1 MQSPEWLCSLATKG
15 HRAPGV
21 IRATESSPI
30 RASDL
35 PLDTSPFPSKGFS
48 VPQFAQALARGLNVR
63 HVRFMALGSAI
74 GTGLFYG
81 SASAI
86 QAAGPAVLLA
96 YMIGGAAVFMVMRA
110 LGEMA
115 VRHPVSG
122 SFGQY
127 ASKYLGPFAGFI
139 TGWTFAFEMA
149 IVAIA
154 DVTAFGIYMGFW
166 FPDVPRWIWILAII
180 FIIAALN
187 TMKVRVFGETEF
199 WLSLIKV
206 SAIIAMIAG
215 GVLIVVFGF
224 GLPAEA
230 NPGIATLLGAGGF
243 FPNGFWG
250 LLASFA
256 IVMFAFG
263 GIETIGIT
271 AGEAENPKSVVP
283 KAINTVPV
291 RILLFYVCT
300 LGILMMIYPWNEIGT
315 EGSPFVQIFD
325 NLGIPA
331 AAHILNAV
339 VITAA
344 ISAINSDIFGAGR
357 MMFGL
362 AQQGHAPA
370 SFGKISRN
378 GVPWMTVLVMGAVL
392 LVGVWLNAVM
402 PESLFLLIASIATF
416 ATVWVWL
423 MILLSHIAMKRA
435 IARENLPASE
445 FPSPLWPV
453 GSYLALAFMGFV
465 IVLLGIMPGTRVA
478 LLVGVV
484 WIGFLFIAYKV
495 WVRGKGHERA
505 ELEDETGRDYVSI
518 D

>member
-1 MQSPEWLCSLATKG
+1 
-15 HRAPGV
+15 
-21 IRATESSPI
+21 
-30 RASDL
+30 
-35 PLDTSPFPSKGFS
+35 
-48 VPQFAQALARGLNVR
+48 
-63 HVRFMALGSAI
+63 MALGSAI

-166 FPDVPRWIWILAII
+166 FPDVPRWIWILAVV
-180 FIIAALN
+180 FFIAALN
-187 TMKVRVFGETEF
+187 MMKVKVFGETEF

-215 GVLIVVFGF
+215 GVLIVLFGF
-224 GLPAEA
+224 VLPAEA
-230 NPGIATLLGAGGF
+230 NPGIGTLLAAGGF

-250 LLASFA
+250 LLASFS

-300 LGILMMIYPWNEIGT
+300 LGVLMMIYPWNQVGS

-325 NLGIPA
+325 SLGIPA

-370 SFGKISRN
+370 SFAKISRN
-378 GVPWMTVLVMGAVL
+378 GVPWMTVLTMGIVL
-392 LVGVWLNAVM
+392 LAGVVLNALL
-402 PESLFLLIASIATF
+402 PESLFLVIASIATF
-416 ATVWVWL
+416 ATVWVWV

-435 IARENLPASE
+435 IRREGLPASE
-445 FPSPLWPV
+445 FPSPWWPAA
-453 GSYLALAFMGFV
+453 SYVALGFMGFV
-465 IVLLGIMPGTRVA
+465 IVLLGIMPATRVA
-478 LLVGVV
+478 LVVGTV
-484 WIGFLFIAYKV
+484 WIAFLFVAYKA

-505 ELEDETGRDYVSI
+505 ELVDETGREYVSA
-518 D
+518 DSH